1 MSVAEVPDTIRRAA
15 LMLRLIAAVIL
26 VDCVAGFLAVSVI
39 VDRTTELLGAEGL
52 SMSAFLDASLFFQ
65 LAFAVALIV
74 LGGRLA
80 TPGNPMRISA
90 IVLSALA
97 LLGGIIGLFSVFTN
111 AQEFEAVT
119 RVLGAD
125 ILPSWVLPVSVV
137 LALTQL
143 VVSALAIVN
152 LASAKSAAFSVGES
166 A

>member
-1 MSVAEVPDTIRRAA
+1 
-15 LMLRLIAAVIL
+15 
-26 VDCVAGFLAVSVI
+26 
-39 VDRTTELLGAEGL
+39 
-52 SMSAFLDASLFFQ
+52 
-65 LAFAVALIV
+65 
-74 LGGRLA
+74 
-80 TPGNPMRISA
+80 MRISA